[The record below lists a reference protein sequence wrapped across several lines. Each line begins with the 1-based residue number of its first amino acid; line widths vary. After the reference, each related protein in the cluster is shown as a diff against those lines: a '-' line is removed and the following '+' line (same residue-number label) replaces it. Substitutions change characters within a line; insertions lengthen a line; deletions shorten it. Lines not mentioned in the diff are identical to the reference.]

1 MGSVADSL
9 WYVTS
14 QQVQQCTDP
23 RDQPIA
29 LVLGVE
35 LQTLGEK
42 HGCASAPA
50 AVYLSKT

>member
-29 LVLGVE
+29 LVLDVE
-35 LQTLGEK
+35 
-42 HGCASAPA
+42 
-50 AVYLSKT
+50 V